1 MELFS
6 LSLYLLDIFLTNDY
20 SFGNDFLSSPLLK
33 NIEYEH
39 KLWVLSD
46 NLTDENMYVGIQTQ
60 NNIKQINIS
69 IGIKNIYVVIWR

>member
-46 NLTDENMYVGIQTQ
+46 NLPDENMYVWIQTQ
-60 NNIKQINIS
+60 NNIKPDWYIDQN
-69 IGIKNIYVVIWR
+69 